1 MENVFIM
8 APDDVE
14 IIAELERVCFSHPW
28 SEKALLDEIEN
39 PNAVFLVYKKDNK
52 ILGYI
57 GSIFVCG
64 EANITNVAVFPEA
77 RKMGVATAL
86 ISSLIQ
92 RARQNN
98 IFEIFLEVR
107 RSNASAQRLYE
118 KCGFCVIGERRGFYS
133 APVEDAILM
142 KYIIG

>member
-8 APDDVE
+8 TPEDTKV
-14 IIAELERVCFSHPW
+14 IAELEKVCFSHPW
-28 SEKALLDEIEN
+28 SEKALFDETEN
-39 PNAVFLVYKKDNK
+39 PNAVFLVYKRDGK

-57 GSIFVCG
+57 GSVFVCG

-77 RKMGVATAL
+77 RKTGVATAL

-92 RARQNN
+92 RAKQDNVG
-98 IFEIFLEVR
+98 EIFLEVR
-107 RSNASAQRLYE
+107 RSNTSAQRLYK
-118 KCGFCVIGERRGFYS
+118 KCGFSVIGERRGFYS

-142 KYIIG
+142 KYVIG